1 MTNMN
6 CFSNLYK
13 QYYHLQDCCKS
24 LPADNG
30 STNLLQYGITKEYF
44 SEMSKAAGLLRNFY
58 DKYLANDRVA
68 KTLAER
74 IGDEHIENVKFAL
87 IIDVLRCYDALD
99 HPTSFTTPEGIA
111 LMVFLGDMLGF
122 GQIKS
127 YEQLGEVKPATL
139 SLLDITPYA
148 SACSEALGKSYS
160 LFVPLLL
167 EHEAPEVDKLYRMLM
182 RNFCEAIAK
191 DDGVITLSESEWL
204 NEIAPQTDGAQNNGQ
219 GN

>member
-13 QYYHLQDCCKS
+13 QYYHLQDYCES
-24 LPADNG
+24 LPADN
-30 STNLLQYGITKEYF
+30 
-44 SEMSKAAGLLRNFY
+44 
-58 DKYLANDRVA
+58 
-68 KTLAER
+68 
-74 IGDEHIENVKFAL
+74 
-87 IIDVLRCYDALD
+87 
-99 HPTSFTTPEGIA
+99 
-111 LMVFLGDMLGF
+111 GDMLGF

-127 YEQLGEVKPATL
+127 YEQLGEAKPATL
-139 SLLDITPYA
+139 SLLDITPYV